1 MSITGN
7 ENKPAFA
14 APTLDNETL
23 ELRLSQGVGSGGS
36 RGSLSRC
43 ATRYREF
50 LAVFLSTQRDD
61 SLADAI
67 ETCKQDLE
75 REIGLYQ
82 VEFRKKSL
90 SVQAMLE
97 DVATVDKA
105 LARVDG
111 VLDDLEKA
119 TKRLHE
125 EQPPAKRVRHNKEEY
140 EALAKMAN
148 SRPSRRVLIEKMETL
163 EADKAEAETETS
175 RSENDVSVRE
185 KQFHLL
191 MQCMTDLKRSLAEDA
206 ASTEID
212 DKNSNDKSLQPSSKR
227 TK

>member
-23 ELRLSQGVGSGGS
+23 ELRLSQGVGSGRS

-61 SLADAI
+61 YLADAI
-67 ETCKQDLE
+67 EACKQDLE

-163 EADKAEAETETS
+163 EAETETS
-175 RSENDVSVRE
+175 RIENDR
-185 KQFHLL
+185 
-191 MQCMTDLKRSLAEDA
+191 
-206 ASTEID
+206 ASGRN
-212 DKNSNDKSLQPSSKR
+212 NS
-227 TK
+227 TC